1 MVSQPV
7 GLGTRVSNGT
17 SRGCPG
23 TLWEGTIYFLV
34 LVSLRPGTR
43 AGAKILGQTPL
54 TRLPGT
60 IWLAKKSKNSNF
72 FLFFYWP
79 QRTGQAVKIL
89 PWPVPWQ
96 DVKMPSRPLQDFEL
110 VLLSLCPGIWK
121 DFSPFVPWTRKSCPV
136 GNATWHH
143 KDHIKAWL

>member
-72 FLFFYWP
+72 FFSIFLLAP
-79 QRTGQAVKIL
+79 KDGTGRKNPAL
-89 PWPVPWQ
+89 ARPVARCQNAISASARFWACP
-96 DVKMPSRPLQDFEL
+96 VVPLSRDMKR
-110 VLLSLCPGIWK
+110 LLSLCPMDKKILSRWK
-121 DFSPFVPWTRKSCPV
+121 RYLAPQGSY
-136 GNATWHH
+136 
-143 KDHIKAWL
+143 